1 MTAFLLPAFVLISVV
16 SSQFPVEISFPSEV
30 VQVRTGQISLLAVK
44 TLSLSEVLTVSW
56 ASPSGQTLGVW
67 VGGQV
72 SPVLNE
78 IEQYRG
84 RLNIAG
90 DFSLRLKDAARA
102 DEGGYTITV
111 DPKASTGVTKNSR
124 VIRLEVF
131 DPIQDVS
138 ISSPS
143 PILQGDNVTLTC
155 RWSQGTKPQVTWGL
169 GGAGLTPDP
178 HVAISGS
185 VLRISRVGREDAGNY
200 TCRVTN
206 AVSAGTGWTAL
217 DVSYGPDLP
226 SVSRALLSDC
236 VSEGDV
242 VEGRAVS
249 LSCVSV
255 SNPPARFSWALNG
268 RPVSS
273 GNATLFIPA
282 ASLDQ
287 GGQYTCTASNAV
299 TGRSATASTA
309 VNVVGHCLSGGT
321 IAGIVIGCVVGL
333 LLLLLLVLL
342 LLRWRKGDHWLKEKL
357 KRTKPKPTLTPLPRP
372 HGSANMPP
380 LPPPVLTRSEA
391 PPVAA
396 PPPYRSPWSQSR
408 GGVNELP
415 PPVHQTARSSAAP
428 RVDHTPSYGPPRSH
442 RRHCVNNPPTTPPVH
457 RTARS
462 SAAPPLAL
470 PPSYRSP
477 RSHRRGG
484 VNELPPPVHRTARS
498 SAAPRV
504 DHTPSYRPPRTH
516 RHHGVN
522 DPPTPPPVHRTARS
536 SAAPPLALPPSYRS
550 PRSHRPPQAAHPPAG
565 GHDQAV

>member
-1 MTAFLLPAFVLISVV
+1 V
-16 SSQFPVEISFPSEV
+16 SIFP
-30 VQVRTGQISLLAVK
+30 
-44 TLSLSEVLTVSW
+44 
-56 ASPSGQTLGVW
+56 
-67 VGGQV
+67 
-72 SPVLNE
+72 
-78 IEQYRG
+78 
-84 RLNIAG
+84 
-90 DFSLRLKDAARA
+90 
-102 DEGGYTITV
+102 
-111 DPKASTGVTKNSR
+111 
-124 VIRLEVF
+124 

-138 ISSPS
+138 VSSPS
-143 PILQGDNVTLTC
+143 PILQGDNITLTC

-178 HVAISGS
+178 HIAISGS

-206 AVSAGTGWTAL
+206 AVSAGAGWTAL

-226 SVSRALLSDC
+226 SVSRALRSDC

-287 GGQYTCTASNAV
+287 GGRYTCTASNAV

-309 VNVVGHCLSGGT
+309 VNVVGHCLSGGA
-321 IAGIVIGCVVGL
+321 IAGIVIGAVVGL

-372 HGSANMPP
+372 QPHGSANPP
-380 LPPPVLTRSEA
+380 PFPPPVLTRSEA

-408 GGVNELP
+408 GGVNDAP
-415 PPVHQTARSSAAP
+415 PSVHRTARSSAAP
-428 RVDHTPSYGPPRSH
+428 RVDHTPSYGPPRS
-442 RRHCVNNPPTTPPVH
+442 RRHRGVND
-457 RTARS
+457 
-462 SAAPPLAL
+462 APP
-470 PPSYRSP
+470 S
-477 RSHRRGG
+477 
-484 VNELPPPVHRTARS
+484 VHRTARS

-504 DHTPSYRPPRTH
+504 DHTPSYGPPRS
-516 RHHGVN
+516 RV
-522 DPPTPPPVHRTARS
+522 S
-536 SAAPPLALPPSYRS
+536 MLYYLL
-550 PRSHRPPQAAHPPAG
+550 
-565 GHDQAV
+565 